1 MVVVVDSSRM
11 SSTSRGGESVRVKKK
26 VLFVSVL
33 YIFFLLIFMNF
44 EHFVCRFFC
53 GERYLSRASPLLF
66 VYSIKSEQCTA

>member
-1 MVVVVDSSRM
+1 MSSSRKVA
-11 SSTSRGGESVRVKKK
+11 RAFVLKK

-33 YIFFLLIFMNF
+33 YGIFFLLIFMNF